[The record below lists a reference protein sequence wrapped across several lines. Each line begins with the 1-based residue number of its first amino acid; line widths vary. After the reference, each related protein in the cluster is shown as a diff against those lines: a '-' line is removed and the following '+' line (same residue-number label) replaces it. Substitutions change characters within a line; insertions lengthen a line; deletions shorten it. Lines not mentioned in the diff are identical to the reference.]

1 MLYAGIG
8 NKIVHVNPAR
18 AITVMSVRE
27 DFVNQV
33 TNIIYYASIPLPP
46 QFVPNIQEVCLNW
59 SSVTIVCS
67 WLVSQKNVKYC
78 QQSWSESNK

>member
-27 DFVNQV
+27 DFVH
-33 TNIIYYASIPLPP
+33 PP
-46 QFVPNIQEVCLNW
+46 PTPI
-59 SSVTIVCS
+59 CS
-67 WLVSQKNVKYC
+67 KY
-78 QQSWSESNK
+78 SRSLFELK